1 MSNATFE
8 SPVAASQLFF
18 AWSEQAEVGVA
29 PPAPVR
35 KKSAP
40 RLAPAAAPAPTAS
53 PQTPAAPAVVLTPP
67 TTAPTESAAQQ
78 VQRSSNPAGHLTFTS
93 DGRIAQP
100 VRIGSVMIKLL
111 KRYGITDAE
120 IAEGVASYARKH
132 QRALAS

>member
-40 RLAPAAAPAPTAS
+40 RLT
-53 PQTPAAPAVVLTPP
+53 PAVVPTPSIP
-67 TTAPTESAAQQ
+67 SPADSAARPTESAAIACD
-78 VQRSSNPAGHLTFTS
+78 RTSSPEGLLSFTA
-93 DGRIAQP
+93 DGRIAKP
-100 VRIGSVMIKLL
+100 VRMGSVMIKLL

-120 IAEGVASYARKH
+120 IAEGVANYARKH